1 MSDINREAWARVV
14 LRTSDG
20 SGIDLDATIKALHR
34 YNELQKL
41 DQAAMADALD
51 AVMKDCAKHEFIT
64 TPILL
69 HSACSKL
76 GADFS
81 LWSDLQDR
89 GKEVIAAKYEVQKKH
104 GVKNVYFVPA
114 TPAT

>member
-1 MSDINREAWARVV
+1 MSNINREAWARVV
-14 LRTSDG
+14 LRLPDN
-20 SGIDLDATIKALHR
+20 SGIDLNATIAALHR

-41 DQAAMADALD
+41 DQEAMAEALD
-51 AVMKDCAKHEFIT
+51 AVMKDCSKHEFIT

-81 LWSDLQDR
+81 LWADLSER

-104 GVKNVYFVPA
+104 GVRNVHYVAPA
-114 TPAT
+114 TA